1 MKIKDIVNRDI
12 VNLINCENEP
22 IHIPGSIQPHGLLIG
37 LTKEFKIVFCSENI
51 SQFLSFKYTEV
62 LGKNFE
68 DVFGTESFNVVKD
81 STLEENVLQV
91 KMKLENKIFQCFFHQ
106 SNDYYIFEAEPCTVG
121 VEDVSDVYNQ
131 TLQFIN
137 YMNATQSLKGLC
149 QMVAKETRSLTGYD
163 RVMVY
168 RFDKEYNGEVFAESC
183 REDLEPFLGL
193 HYPHTDIPVQARE
206 LYMRNVL
213 RLIADMDYVPV
224 PIYTIDDGGYKNL
237 DLSLSIL
244 RSTSPIHVE
253 YLKNMGVGATL
264 TISLIHQGKLWGL
277 IACHHYS
284 AKNLTPEI
292 RLAAQLQGQ
301 FVTSQIDVRQSN
313 EEYEVSRKTN
323 NALEK
328 ITGFDLPPIMESFK
342 IISVTPEL
350 LKLCNAS
357 GVSLFINGE
366 VYKNGIT
373 PPDNMIPSLS
383 NWLSEYSSNSS
394 FVTDKIID
402 FIPVMKSVWD
412 KVSGVIYYSLGKNN
426 SIIWYRTETIT
437 EVNWGGD
444 PNKAIVKDVNGLHP
458 RNSFTKWKQISKN
471 RSTPWLPPELN
482 VAAKYAHTLQK
493 QINLMLLSDEEMK
506 YRKLSEKLKESNEE
520 LQNINWISTH
530 DLQEPLRKIQII
542 SSMILFKEKDNIS
555 ESMILSLHKMNKSA
569 MRMQNLLADILK
581 YTRIKNSAK
590 AFELVDMN
598 QMVDEVIADVKEN
611 VEDAN
616 AEIVISDLPSVY
628 AVPFLIKQLISNI
641 LLNSL
646 KYSSPDRKL
655 LMTIAVE
662 SDVKD
667 INFGNTTYFKF
678 TFADNGIG
686 FHQQY
691 AESIFNIFTRLHSQ
705 NEYVGSGV
713 GLALCKK
720 IIQTHNGYIT
730 AESSLGNG
738 AAFMIYLPSEN
749 SLDLK

>member
-1 MKIKDIVNRDI
+1 MKIRDIVNRDI

-51 SQFLSFKYTEV
+51 SAFLPFKYTEV
-62 LGKNFE
+62 LGENFE
-68 DVFGTESFNVVKD
+68 DIFGSESFNAIKN
-81 STLEENVLQV
+81 SSLQENVLQV
-91 KMKLENKIFQCFFHQ
+91 KMELEKKIFQCFFHQ
-106 SNDYYIFEAEPCTVG
+106 SNDYYVFEAEPCKVG
-121 VEDVSDVYNQ
+121 VEEITDVYNQ
-131 TLQFIN
+131 TLQFMN
-137 YMNATQSLKGLC
+137 YMNATQSLKDLC
-149 QMVAKETRSLTGYD
+149 QMVARETRSLTGYD

-213 RLIADMDYVPV
+213 RLITDIDYTPV
-224 PIYTIDDGGYKNL
+224 PIYTIDDDSDKDL
-237 DLSLSIL
+237 DLSLSVL

-264 TISLIHQGKLWGL
+264 TISLIYQGKLWGL
-277 IACHHYS
+277 IACHHYLS
-284 AKNLTPEI
+284 KNLTPEI

-301 FVTSQIDVRQSN
+301 FITSQIDVRQSN

-342 IISVTPEL
+342 IISINPEL

-373 PPDNMIPSLS
+373 PPENIIPSLS
-383 NWLSEYSSNSS
+383 GWLSEYSNDGS
-394 FVTDKIID
+394 FVTEKIID
-402 FIPVMKSVWD
+402 FIPAMKSVWD
-412 KVSGVIYYSLGKNN
+412 KVSGVIYYSLGKSN

-444 PNKAIVKDVNGLHP
+444 PSKAIVKDANGLHP
-458 RNSFTKWKQISKN
+458 RNSFAKWKQINKN
-471 RSTPWLPPELN
+471 RSTPWLHPELN

-493 QINLMLLSDEEMK
+493 QINLMLLSDEEIK

-542 SSMILFKEKDNIS
+542 SSMILFKEKDNMS
-555 ESMILSLHKMNKSA
+555 ENMVLSLHKMNKSA

-581 YTRIKNSAK
+581 YTKIKNSAK

-598 QMVDEVIADVKEN
+598 QMVEEVVLDIKEN
-611 VEDAN
+611 VVDAE
-616 AEIVISDLPSVY
+616 AEIVISDLPSVNV
-628 AVPFLIKQLISNI
+628 VPFLIKQLISNI

-646 KYSSPDRKL
+646 KYSSPERKPL
-655 LMTIAVE
+655 ITISVE
-662 SDVKD
+662 RDVKD
-667 INFGNTTYFKF
+667 VNLGDSTYFKF
-678 TFADNGIG
+678 IFTDNGIG
-686 FHQQY
+686 FHQEY

-705 NEYVGSGV
+705 NEYMGSGV

-720 IIQTHNGYIT
+720 IIQAHNGYIT
-730 AESSLGNG
+730 AQSSLGNG
-738 AAFMIYLPSEN
+738 AVFMVYLPSES
-749 SLDLK
+749 SLD